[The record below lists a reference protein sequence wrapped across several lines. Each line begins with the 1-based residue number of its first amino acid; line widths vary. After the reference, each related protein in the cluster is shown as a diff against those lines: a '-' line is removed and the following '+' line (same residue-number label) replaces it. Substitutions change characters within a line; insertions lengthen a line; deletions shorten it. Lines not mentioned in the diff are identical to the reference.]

1 MSTIQI
7 FQKDADSFIE
17 LHAQAVAKEKE
28 LQLLI
33 EKHMETLLGVR
44 FLASEF
50 STGTKHAGR
59 IDSLGLDENNYPII
73 LEYKRHRSENII
85 NQGLFYLNW
94 LLDHQADFQLL
105 VAKVLGS
112 DIAQN
117 IDWSQPR
124 VLCIAQDF
132 NRYDIHAVEEMD
144 RNIELIRYGIL
155 ADNLLML
162 ELINTGARSNTTPK
176 HIHKHIRTAPK
187 MENPALQ
194 DTLADRESSYLDDR
208 LQSSSPALGEIYRN
222 LQDFIFALSDDVQ
235 ENILK
240 HYVAYKRLRNFVC
253 VMIQKQQGVE
263 VLRLF
268 LKLSIKDIPQSLVD
282 EGFARDVSNISHLGT
297 GDVEVRISTEEDLER
312 AKPFIE
318 KSYYGI

>member
-17 LHAQAVAKEKE
+17 LHTQAIGKEKE
-28 LQLLI
+28 LQLLV
-33 EKHMETLLGVR
+33 EKHMETLLAVR

-85 NQGLFYLNW
+85 NQGLFYLDW
-94 LLDHQADFQLL
+94 LLDHKADFQLL
-105 VAKVLGS
+105 VANVLS
-112 DIAQN
+112 TEVAQE

-132 NRYDIHAVEEMD
+132 NRYDIHAVEQIN
-144 RNIELIRYGIL
+144 RNIELIRYSMFPG
-155 ADNLLML
+155 NLLML
-162 ELINTGARSNTTPK
+162 ELINAGVRSNISPK
-176 HIHKHIRTAPK
+176 HVEQASPTVETLFSQK
-187 MENPALQ
+187 
-194 DTLADRESSYLDDR
+194 DTSHTPSFHLDDH
-208 LQSSSPALGEIYRN
+208 LKNSSEALCKIYRN

-235 ENILK
+235 EKVLK

-253 VMIQKQQGVE
+253 VVIQKE
-263 VLRLF
+263 SLRLY
-268 LKLSIKDIPQSLVD
+268 LKLLIHDVTQNLVE
-282 EGFARDVSNISHLGT
+282 EGFARDVSKVGHLGT
-297 GDVEVRISTEEDLER
+297 GDVEIRINTEEDLER

-318 KSYYGI
+318 KSFYGM